1 LLNIAKAWAEVTQ
14 SCLNAVYKTLWPH
27 FVHSFKGFEK
37 EELYQQ
43 ITDTILEVAE
53 KLKLEADITDV

>member
-1 LLNIAKAWAEVTQ
+1 
-14 SCLNAVYKTLWPH
+14 VYKTLWPH
-27 FVHSFKGFEK
+27 FIHSFKGFEK